1 MEQKK
6 IKYCDV
12 MALKFKTEVSPDSVY
27 FDEFGYE
34 YEIIT
39 KQLTKTI
46 YIDWAKETQL
56 AEMVRGCKKQKD
68 VLNKM
73 PIKDLDHL
81 KQMINFFTKKKEEEL
96 IEENGT
102 KFYGCA

>member
-1 MEQKK
+1 MKQEK
-6 IKYCDV
+6 IKYGDV

-27 FDEFGYE
+27 FYEFGYD

-56 AEMVRGCKKQKD
+56 AEIIRGCKKQRD
-68 VLNKM
+68 ILNRM
-73 PIKDLDHL
+73 PIRDLDHL
-81 KQMINFFTKKKEEEL
+81 KHLINFFTEKKR
-96 IEENGT
+96 
-102 KFYGCA
+102 